1 MPKQN
6 NKILKDSHREKSTK
20 VPFIIYADLEF
31 LLKKMITCH
40 NNPET
45 SSTTKT
51 NKYTPPGYWLFTH
64 CSLVFTWK
72 NEHLS

>member
-51 NKYTPPGYWLFTH
+51 NKYTPPGY
-64 CSLVFTWK
+64 
-72 NEHLS
+72 